1 MRLSKVL
8 YLLLGLGIIETPT
21 LIASTLEEPSPLE
34 NHASAR
40 LPARALAMAE
50 WAKIDPSSIDVVTQE
65 RMKEAFY
72 ASQGSFDIFCKLFF
86 TPPAPSPVSLS
97 PAESAEEAISHTTSP
112 PSVEATKKHNH
123 KESERN
129 YRIKTT
135 QVVAYMKE
143 LAQHNSQIKA
153 LLHPTQSL
161 TSSQIQGFNDELQ
174 EIKKKTQERPHQDK
188 KIHALQAQKSRQKK
202 NVTGVVALYWALVQ
216 QERIPPFDVYY
227 AHDIATNKKM
237 AVGDF
242 GGKTHKNQ
250 FHPYS

>member
-1 MRLSKVL
+1 MRLSTVL

-34 NHASAR
+34 NHASVR

-50 WAKIDPSSIDVVTQE
+50 WAKIDPSLMDVVTQE

-86 TPPAPSPVSLS
+86 APPAPSPVSLS
-97 PAESAEEAISHTTSP
+97 PVESAEEAISQTTSP

-123 KESERN
+123 QKSEKN

-143 LAQHNSQIKA
+143 LAKYNPTIQN
-153 LLHPTQSL
+153 LLHRTQSL
-161 TSSQIQGFNDELQ
+161 TPDQTQTFAKEMD
-174 EIKKKTQERPHQDK
+174 EIKEKEHPHQQDK
-188 KIHALQAQKSRQKK
+188 RIHALQAQKSRQKK
-202 NVTGVVALYWALVQ
+202 NVTGVVALYWALVEQ
-216 QERIPPFDVYY
+216 KSIPHFDVYY
-227 AHDIATNKKM
+227 ASDIATNKKI